1 MIRRGLWLHNLVPS
15 FRVGASSS
23 SSTLFKLGY
32 PYNNSAPYYVESSK
46 QSCELSSKSDKEPNE
61 MDWDNLGFKLITTD
75 YIYSMKC
82 TEEGNFEQGRLS
94 LHANIE
100 LSPAAAILNYAQG
113 VFEGTKAHKKEDGG
127 LLLFRPD
134 QNGVRMKI
142 GAERM
147 CMPSPSV
154 DQFVDAVK
162 QTAIA
167 NRSWVPPSGK
177 GSLYIRPLLMGTGGA
192 LGVAPAPDYTFLVYA
207 SPVANYFK
215 EGLAPLNIYVEDEF
229 HRASPGGTGHVKAI
243 SNYSPC
249 LKALT
254 RAKKRG
260 FSDVLFLDSI
270 HKKYVEELST
280 CNIFIVKGN
289 QISTPATNG
298 TILPGVTR
306 SSIIE
311 IARDY
316 DYKIEEREIEVD
328 EVMEAEEVF
337 CTGTAVGVASV
348 GSITYHTKRVEFKT
362 GDQTVSQKLYSTLTG
377 IQRGV
382 IEDKKGW
389 IVEID

>member
-1 MIRRGLWLHNLVPS
+1 
-15 FRVGASSS
+15 
-23 SSTLFKLGY
+23 
-32 PYNNSAPYYVESSK
+32 
-46 QSCELSSKSDKEPNE
+46 

-134 QNGVRMKI
+134 QNGARMKI

-167 NRSWVPPSGK
+167 NRHWNPTPHEPRVQSGCGVLF
-177 GSLYIRPLLMGTGGA
+177 GSEKEVSVMVLVCRCGFDGVGSSVVVGSGGLGGGRVVWAEPLLMGTGGA

-270 HKKYVEELST
+270 HNKYVEELST
-280 CNIFIVKGN
+280 CNIFILKGN

-316 DYKIEEREIEVD
+316 GYKIEEREIEVD

-362 GDQTVSQKLYSTLTG
+362 GDQTVSQKLYSTLIG

>member
-1 MIRRGLWLHNLVPS
+1 
-15 FRVGASSS
+15 
-23 SSTLFKLGY
+23 
-32 PYNNSAPYYVESSK
+32 
-46 QSCELSSKSDKEPNE
+46 

-134 QNGVRMKI
+134 QNGARMKI

-167 NRSWVPPSGK
+167 NRHW
-177 GSLYIRPLLMGTGGA
+177 
-192 LGVAPAPDYTFLVYA
+192 
-207 SPVANYFK
+207 

-270 HKKYVEELST
+270 HNKYVEELST
-280 CNIFIVKGN
+280 CNIFILKGN

-316 DYKIEEREIEVD
+316 GYKIEEREIEVD

-362 GDQTVSQKLYSTLTG
+362 GDQTVSQKLYSTLIG

>member
-1 MIRRGLWLHNLVPS
+1 
-15 FRVGASSS
+15 
-23 SSTLFKLGY
+23 
-32 PYNNSAPYYVESSK
+32 
-46 QSCELSSKSDKEPNE
+46 

-243 SNYSPC
+243 SNYSP
-249 LKALT
+249 
-254 RAKKRG
+254 
-260 FSDVLFLDSI
+260 
-270 HKKYVEELST
+270 
-280 CNIFIVKGN
+280 
-289 QISTPATNG
+289 
-298 TILPGVTR
+298 
-306 SSIIE
+306 
-311 IARDY
+311 
-316 DYKIEEREIEVD
+316 
-328 EVMEAEEVF
+328 
-337 CTGTAVGVASV
+337 
-348 GSITYHTKRVEFKT
+348 
-362 GDQTVSQKLYSTLTG
+362 VS
-377 IQRGV
+377 
-382 IEDKKGW
+382 W
-389 IVEID
+389 N